1 VTETSR
7 TLTLTIAVLLVWAA
21 CASSAEALS
30 VTISYSPRIDWVCS
44 IFRGPSIEDEWKAE
58 LLTRKG
64 EFERQW
70 SSLGPNLISAT
81 EAMTGKAFPAGEV
94 TARLTLCNLPS
105 QSIFGVSVN
114 MRYALRSFKAD
125 PVPMRYKVYTLFHE
139 LLHNYLDAY
148 PIRDSALL
156 ERYASEPARVRNHL
170 HLFALEKAALIEL
183 GESEA
188 LEDVIDIDSQLPNGY
203 YKRAWEIVN
212 SNNDEY
218 QKYVAEFS
226 R

>member
-1 VTETSR
+1 
-7 TLTLTIAVLLVWAA
+7 
-21 CASSAEALS
+21 
-30 VTISYSPRIDWVCS
+30 
-44 IFRGPSIEDEWKAE
+44 
-58 LLTRKG
+58 
-64 EFERQW
+64 
-70 SSLGPNLISAT
+70 
-81 EAMTGKAFPAGEV
+81 
-94 TARLTLCNLPS
+94 
-105 QSIFGVSVN
+105 
-114 MRYALRSFKAD
+114 
-125 PVPMRYKVYTLFHE
+125 MRYKVDTLFHE

-170 HLFALEKAALIEL
+170 HLLALEKAVLIEL

-218 QKYVAEFS
+218 LKYVAEFS